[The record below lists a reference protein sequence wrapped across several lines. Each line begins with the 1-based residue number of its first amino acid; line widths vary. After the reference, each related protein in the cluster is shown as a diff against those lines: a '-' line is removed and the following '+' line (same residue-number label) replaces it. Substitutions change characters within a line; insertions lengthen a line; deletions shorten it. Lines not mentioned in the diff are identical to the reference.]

1 MALLSFSQ
9 LPPRTYVTCPRCG
22 SPHAIITL
30 ERVDTQSCFCPRC
43 QQLWQTALTRSRPEP
58 Q

>member
-1 MALLSFSQ
+1 MALLSFAQ
-9 LPPRTYVTCPRCG
+9 LPPRIYITCTRCG

-43 QQLWQTALTRSRPEP
+43 QQLWQTALTRSRPLP
-58 Q
+58 